1 MKEIILTILA
11 GLLLFGSGTAL
22 IAWAVLGLAEE
33 EIDAAASYGEGQDD
47 QS

>member
-1 MKEIILTILA
+1 MRTLLA
-11 GLLLFGSGTAL
+11 LAAGGLLFAL
-22 IAWAVLGLAEE
+22 VVAVLAWAVLGLAEE